1 MKRWMRRWTQF
12 GAATAALALGVM
24 LGAGAE
30 QAGAQSLVRIE
41 LAFNPAAASPVEV
54 TQVALTRLNAMRLHA
69 EAKLE
74 EGGAERVVLEVV
86 QFNEFDGLADALAD
100 ALADNAPVAL
110 HFFPAG
116 ALREA
121 CDPAAPPKG
130 LRCVFYETDP
140 ERGAL
145 AVDASAALAGDIV
158 SEVVPIS
165 DPSTGRGLIDVRLT
179 PQAAARL
186 CELTASRLG
195 AGIAVLQGRYYLT
208 ARSITE
214 PICAGSLRISG
225 FPNLG
230 WAGLR
235 AARLAR
241 PLYPADV
248 RVAAAKEIGAAPFWS
263 KLTYLQPWLS
273 DKFSRRLDGIWR

>member
-1 MKRWMRRWTQF
+1 MRGGLKRWMRRWTQF

-24 LGAGAE
+24 LGAL
-30 QAGAQSLVRIE
+30 S
-41 LAFNPAAASPVEV
+41 
-54 TQVALTRLNAMRLHA
+54 
-69 EAKLE
+69 
-74 EGGAERVVLEVV
+74 
-86 QFNEFDGLADALAD
+86 
-100 ALADNAPVAL
+100 
-110 HFFPAG
+110 
-116 ALREA
+116 
-121 CDPAAPPKG
+121 
-130 LRCVFYETDP
+130 
-140 ERGAL
+140 
-145 AVDASAALAGDIV
+145 
-158 SEVVPIS
+158 
-165 DPSTGRGLIDVRLT
+165 
-179 PQAAARL
+179 
-186 CELTASRLG
+186 ASRLG

-214 PICAGSLRISG
+214 PICTGSLRISG